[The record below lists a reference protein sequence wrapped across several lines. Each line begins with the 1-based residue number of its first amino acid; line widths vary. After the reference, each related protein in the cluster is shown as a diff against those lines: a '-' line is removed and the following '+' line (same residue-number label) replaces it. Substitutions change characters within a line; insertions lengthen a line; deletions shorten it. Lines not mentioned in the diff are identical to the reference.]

1 MIVSSPSFRL
11 HPSSFILGVALACA
25 AATAHAIDEGVAKGS
40 LVVDG
45 RTIPLAHSYAHRH
58 DNEEGL
64 LDGPELRVL
73 LTDRKV
79 PHTLLAGVHT
89 LRLSELARR
98 GEVTGVLLTM
108 DARKPAAGMRGVLL
122 AGENNPQ
129 KSLTSFSLSG
139 GDGGFRKLSIGDN
152 RVIGEAQHQSLRGS
166 PAFEYSA
173 AFSAPLFREEP
184 VTERLAGARA
194 VESVPFKSFALYYEA
209 LRAGEVETARQLA
222 TPETFREV
230 DALIARAGKAAALK
244 TMREMSPVPGIK
256 DKPQVFVRGRR
267 ALVVFQSGGGRGMQS
282 LVQTGG
288 KWLVD

>member
-1 MIVSSPSFRL
+1 M
-11 HPSSFILGVALACA
+11 GLACA

-79 PHTLLAGVHT
+79 PHTLLAGIHPA
-89 LRLSELARR
+89 RLTELARK
-98 GEVTGVLLTM
+98 GEVAGVLLTL

-122 AGENNPQ
+122 AGEKNPQ
-129 KSLTSFSLSG
+129 KSLTSFSLSS
-139 GDGGFRKLSIGDN
+139 GDGGFRKLTIGDN
-152 RVIGEAQHQSLRGS
+152 RLLGEAHHQSLRGS

-173 AFSAPLFREEP
+173 TFSAPLFREEP
-184 VTERLAGARA
+184 MTEKLAGARA
-194 VESVPFKSFALYYEA
+194 VESVPFKSFALYYAA

-230 DALIARAGKAAALK
+230 DALIARAGRAEALK
-244 TMREMSPVPGIK
+244 MIREMSAVPGVR
-256 DKPQVFVRGRR
+256 DKPQVFVRGRN
-267 ALVVFQSGGGRGMQS
+267 ALIVFQAEGSRGMQS
-282 LVQTGG
+282 LTQAGG